1 MASSRVPLRIFA
13 RNLKWF
19 LLLFVIT
26 FGIHFL
32 EIHFDAGWPYLGFSE
47 TGLFTGLVYT
57 SRLAL
62 LIIFAALLTL
72 TTVPIELTDGV
83 EKLLGP
89 LRRFKVPVHE
99 FALMMTLALRF
110 IPILI
115 QEAER
120 VKNAQLSR
128 GATLQGS
135 LASRVRSIIPMAMP
149 LFLSAIRRADEL
161 AIAMA
166 ARHYTG
172 GEGRTS
178 YQRFAFE
185 RADYYVLYSS
195 LFLLSGIVMLHFV
208 NAI

>member
-1 MASSRVPLRIFA
+1 FV

-26 FGIHFL
+26 FGIHSL
-32 EIHFDAGWPYLGFSE
+32 EFRFEAGWPYLGFSKE
-47 TGLFTGLVYT
+47 GFFIGSVYT
-57 SRLAL
+57 ARLAL

-72 TTVPIELTDGV
+72 TTAPIELTDGV
-83 EKLLGP
+83 ERLLNP
-89 LRRFKVPVHE
+89 LKRFRMPVHE

-115 QEAER
+115 REAER
-120 VKNAQLSR
+120 VKNAHLSR

-135 LASRVRSIIPMAMP
+135 IVSRIRSIIPMAMP

-178 YQRFAFE
+178 YQQFVFE
-185 RADYYVLYSS
+185 RADYYL
-195 LFLLSGIVMLHFV
+195 LLSAVSLLLGIVMFQFL
-208 NAI
+208 NAM